1 MPLAPFAY
9 MQLILQ
15 PDDGAAPLIEAID
28 RAKKSIDIVIFR
40 FDLDPIEKALTDAV
54 GRGVAVRAL
63 IAHTNRGGESKLRK
77 LESRLL
83 KVGVTLSRTADDM
96 VRYHGKLLI
105 IDGRRAFVLGF
116 NYTHQDIE
124 KSRSFG
130 LVTRNPKIVR
140 DIVKV
145 IDADHN
151 RLDLCVKSSRV
162 IVSPENARDRLAAF
176 LKGAKKELLIYDTGV
191 TDDKMIALLK
201 QRGEDG
207 VKIRVLGR
215 VEKKW
220 AAELPWRV
228 RSFGGKLKL
237 HVRCIIRDRQS
248 AFVGSQSLRK
258 IELDQRREVGLV
270 TKDVRTV
277 ARMATV
283 FEQDWRSSG
292 G

>member
-1 MPLAPFAY
+1 
-9 MQLILQ
+9 MQLIMQ
-15 PDDGAAPLIEAID
+15 PEDGTKPIVEAID
-28 RAKKSIDIVIFR
+28 RAKKTVDIVIFR
-40 FDLDPIEKALTDAV
+40 FDLDAIEKALTDAV

-105 IDGRRAFVLGF
+105 IDGRLAFVLGF
-116 NYTHQDIE
+116 NYTKQDIE

-130 LVTRNPKIVR
+130 LVTRNPKIVK
-140 DIVKV
+140 DVVKV

-151 RLDLCVKSSRV
+151 RTEMTISSSRV
-162 IVSPENARDRLAAF
+162 VVSPENARERLTTF
-176 LKGAKKELLIYDTGV
+176 INGARRELLIYDTGL

-201 QRGEDG
+201 ARAESG
-207 VKIRVLGR
+207 VKVKVLGR
-215 VEKKW
+215 VEEKW
-220 AAELPWRV
+220 AAELPWRI
-228 RSFGGKLKL
+228 RKFSTTKL
-237 HVRCIIRDRQS
+237 HVRCMIRDRKT

-258 IELDQRREVGLV
+258 LELDHRREVGLI

-277 ARMATV
+277 RKMAAV
-283 FEQDWRSSG
+283 FEQDWKKNKG
-292 G
+292 

>member
-1 MPLAPFAY
+1 ML
-9 MQLILQ
+9 LILQ
-15 PDDGAAPLIEAID
+15 PDDGVAPLIEAID
-28 RAKKSIDIVIFR
+28 RAKKTIDIVIFR
-40 FDLDPIEKALTDAV
+40 FDLDAIEKALTDAV

-83 KVGVTLSRTADDM
+83 KAGVTLSRTADDM

-105 IDGRRAFVLGF
+105 VDGARAFVLGF
-116 NYTHQDIE
+116 NYTRQDIE
-124 KSRSFG
+124 ESRSFG

-151 RLDLCVKSSRV
+151 RLDLAVKSSRV
-162 IVSPENARDRLAAF
+162 IVSPENARGRLTEF
-176 LKGAKKELLIYDTGV
+176 IQGAKKELLIYDSGL

-201 QRGEDG
+201 VRGEAG
-207 VKIRVLGR
+207 VKIRVIGR

-220 AAELPWRV
+220 EGELPWRV
-228 RSFGGKLKL
+228 RAFAGKLKL
-237 HVRCIIRDRQS
+237 HLRCIIRDRKA

-258 IELDQRREVGLV
+258 LELDQRREVGLI
-270 TKDVRTV
+270 TKDIRTV
-277 ARMATV
+277 ARMSGV
-283 FEQDWRSSG
+283 FEQDWKRARN
-292 G
+292 

>member
-1 MPLAPFAY
+1 MPLAAAAG

-15 PDDGAAPLIEAID
+15 PDDGVAPLIEAID

-40 FDLDPIEKALTDAV
+40 FDLDAIEKALTAAV

-77 LESRLL
+77 LESRML
-83 KVGVTLSRTADDM
+83 KAGVTLSRTADDM

-105 IDGRRAFVLGF
+105 VDGRRAFVLGF
-116 NYTHQDIE
+116 NYTRQDIE

-130 LVTRNPKIVR
+130 LVTRNPKILR

-145 IDADHN
+145 IDGDHN
-151 RLDLCVKSSRV
+151 RTDLTVSSARV
-162 IVSPENARDRLAAF
+162 IVSPENARARLTAF
-176 LKGAKKELLIYDTGV
+176 IKGAKKELLIYDTGL

-201 QRGEDG
+201 SRGESG
-207 VKIRVLGR
+207 VRIRVIGR

-220 AAELPWRV
+220 LEELPWRV
-228 RSFGGKLKL
+228 RPFAGRLKL
-237 HVRCIIRDRQS
+237 HVRCIIRDRKS

-258 IELDQRREVGLV
+258 LELDQRREVGLI

-277 ARMATV
+277 ARMSGV
-283 FEQDWRSSG
+283 FEQDWKKSRP
-292 G
+292 

>member
-1 MPLAPFAY
+1 
-9 MQLILQ
+9 MQVIIQ
-15 PDDGAAPLIEAID
+15 PEDGVAPLIEAID
-28 RAKKSIDIVIFR
+28 RAKKTIDIVVFR
-40 FDLDPIEKALTDAV
+40 FDLDAIEKALTDAV

-77 LESRLL
+77 LESRMLES
-83 KVGVTLSRTADDM
+83 GVTLSRTADDM

-116 NYTHQDIE
+116 NYTRQDIE

-151 RLDLCVKSSRV
+151 RLDLSVKSSRV

-176 LKGAKKELLIYDTGV
+176 ITGARQELLIYDTGL
-191 TDDKMIALLK
+191 TDDRMIALLK
-201 QRGEDG
+201 ARGEAG

-215 VEKKW
+215 VEDKW
-220 AAELPWRV
+220 AEELPWRV
-228 RSFGGKLKL
+228 RAFAGKLKL
-237 HVRCIIRDRQS
+237 HVRCIIRDRES

-258 IELDQRREVGLV
+258 LELDQRREVGLI

-277 ARMATV
+277 ARMAGV
-283 FEQDWRSSG
+283 FEQDWKRSRG
-292 G
+292 

>member
-1 MPLAPFAY
+1 

-15 PDDGAAPLIEAID
+15 PDDGTAPLIEAID
-28 RAKKSIDIVIFR
+28 RAKKTIDIVIFR

-105 IDGRRAFVLGF
+105 VDGRRALVLGF
-116 NYTHQDIE
+116 NYTRQDIE

-130 LVTRNPKIVR
+130 LSTRNPKIVR

-145 IDADHN
+145 IDADHS
-151 RLDLCVKSSRV
+151 RTDLALSSARV
-162 IVSPENARDRLAAF
+162 VVSPENARERLTTF
-176 LKGAKKELLIYDTGV
+176 ITGASKELLIYDTGL
-191 TDDKMIALLK
+191 TDDRMIALLK
-201 QRGEDG
+201 ARGEAG

-215 VEKKW
+215 VEEKW

-228 RSFGGKLKL
+228 RKFSTMKL
-237 HVRCIIRDRQS
+237 HVRCMIRDRKI

-258 IELDQRREVGLV
+258 LELDQRREVGLI
-270 TKDVRTV
+270 TKDLRTV
-277 ARMATV
+277 RRMAGI
-283 FEQDWRSSG
+283 FEKDWAKNK
-292 G
+292 

>member
-1 MPLAPFAY
+1 MPLAACHA

-15 PDDGAAPLIEAID
+15 PDEGIAPIVEAID
-28 RAKKSIDIVIFR
+28 RARKTVDIVIFR
-40 FDLDPIEKALTDAV
+40 FDLDAIEKALTEAV

-105 IDGRRAFVLGF
+105 IDGRRALVLGF
-116 NYTHQDIE
+116 NYTKQDIE

-130 LVTRNPKIVR
+130 LSTRNPKIVR

-151 RLDLCVKSSRV
+151 RTDLTVSSARV
-162 IVSPENARDRLAAF
+162 IVSPENARDRLTAF
-176 LKGAKKELLIYDTGV
+176 IKGAKKELLIYDTGL

-201 QRGEDG
+201 ARGEAG

-220 AAELPWRV
+220 LDELPWRV
-228 RSFGGKLKL
+228 RTFAGSLKL
-237 HVRCIIRDRQS
+237 HVRCMIRDRTS

-258 IELDQRREVGLV
+258 LELDQRREVGLI
-270 TKDVRTV
+270 TKDARTV
-277 ARMATV
+277 ARMAGV
-283 FEQDWRSSG
+283 FAQDWKKSKA
-292 G
+292 